1 MNRTKGPDQWT
12 GPMDRTNG
20 PDQWTGPMDRTNG
33 PLDYR
38 TISWNTF

>member
-1 MNRTKGPDQWT
+1 MDRTNGPDQWT